1 MKRLADETTKGTW
14 FIVLSYGLWGIF
26 PFYWKL
32 LITVPPEEILVHRIV
47 WSFAVASLFVAAD
60 PTRRKEAISLLRTPR
75 RLLILV
81 ASAVLITINWFVYIR
96 AVNTGNIV
104 EASLGYY
111 INPLLSIL
119 IGFVFLREKAD
130 RWLTAALLLAAVGVT
145 VAAVSYG
152 RVPWIALALAFSFA
166 FYGYLKKRLPI
177 SGVLSLAVE
186 TTILA
191 PFAIAFLAV
200 RSHAGTIAF
209 GTQGPLVTVL
219 LALSGIVTAVPLVAF
234 AEGARRIPLSR
245 VGFIQYMSPTISLVI
260 GIFVYGEDFSLA
272 RAASFAAIWAAI
284 GIYLATR
291 KRATAGPS

>member
-1 MKRLADETTKGTW
+1 MKRGSDEVAKGTW
-14 FIVLSYGLWGIF
+14 LIVLSYALWGIF

-47 WSFAVASLFVAAD
+47 WSFAVANLFIAAD
-60 PTRRKEAISLLRTPR
+60 PTRRKEAITLLKTPR

-81 ASAVLITINWFVYIR
+81 ASAILITVNWFVYIR

-111 INPLLSIL
+111 INPLLSIV
-119 IGFVFLREKAD
+119 IGFIFLREKAD
-130 RWLTAALLLAAVGVT
+130 RWLVLALVLAAVGVT
-145 VAAVSYG
+145 VATVSYG
-152 RVPWIALALAFSFA
+152 RIPWIALTLAFSFG
-166 FYGYLKKRLPI
+166 FYGYCKKRLPV

-186 TTILA
+186 TTFLA
-191 PFAIAFLAV
+191 PFAIAYLV
-200 RSHAGTIAF
+200 IRSFSGGIAF
-209 GTQGPLVTVL
+209 GTQGWLVTLL

-245 VGFIQYMSPTISLVI
+245 VGFVQYISPTISLAI
-260 GIFVYGEDFSLA
+260 GIFVYGEGFTPV

-284 GIYLATR
+284 GMYLATR
-291 KRATAGPS
+291 RRANRA